1 MQGRSRALVVAVVL
15 CLGATVVG
23 EALMAAGF
31 GIFEQG
37 AKGMGMGGAFTA
49 TADDPSAM
57 FHNVG
62 GLALL
67 DEREF
72 QLGATLITSDGSE
85 FMGAGPF
92 PGDGVL
98 EHLESI
104 SVPLPHFYWVEPIN
118 DRWTFG
124 LAVNSPFGLV
134 TEWDPEGF
142 SGRFITVKGE
152 LKVLDFNP
160 NLGWKVSDR
169 VGIGFGLMVRF
180 AEVALERRQ
189 GLVNPFTGQVVDIAD
204 VALESDTESGTGW
217 QFGFLNRV
225 NNSFSWGFS
234 YRSEIEID
242 YVGDARFTQI
252 STGNPQL
259 DALVAATL
267 PFGQSLPIST
277 TLKAPAMASLGVA
290 VALSRNWRLEIDA
303 NWTDWDVFQEVVVNF
318 EGALP
323 DLTIPQNW
331 DDSNNY
337 RAGLRWLVGPR
348 TEWRFGYIFDET
360 PQPEET
366 LGPLLP
372 DGDRDG
378 YAIGFGY
385 EGDRFSLDLALSYI
399 DIEERTTLVNS
410 DGYNGTWITDGIL
423 FASTFGW

>member
-1 MQGRSRALVVAVVL
+1 MMGRSRALVVAVVL
-15 CLGATVVG
+15 FLVTTVVG
-23 EALMAAGF
+23 EALSAAGF
-31 GIFEQG
+31 GLFEQG

-62 GLALL
+62 GLAFL

-72 QLGATLITSDGSE
+72 QLGGTLITADGSD
-85 FMGAGPF
+85 FTGAAPF
-92 PGDGVL
+92 PGEGVT
-98 EHLESI
+98 EKLESI
-104 SVPLPHFYWVEPIN
+104 SVPLVHFYWVEPIN

-124 LAVNSPFGLV
+124 LALNSPFGLK

-142 SGRFITVKGE
+142 SGRFITVEGE
-152 LKVLDFNP
+152 FMTLDFNP

-180 AEVALERRQ
+180 AEIRLERRQ
-189 GLVNPFTGQVVDIAD
+189 GLVDPFTGQVVDIAD
-204 VALESDTESGTGW
+204 VELESDTESGTGW

-234 YRSEIEID
+234 YRSEVEID
-242 YVGDARFTQI
+242 YEGDARFSQI
-252 STGNPQL
+252 ATANPEL

-277 TLKAPAMASLGVA
+277 TLKSPAMASLGVA
-290 VALSRNWRLEIDA
+290 LALSRNWRLEVDA
-303 NWTDWDVFQEVVVNF
+303 NWTDWDVFQEVVVDF
-318 EGALP
+318 GGALP

-331 DDSNNY
+331 DDANNY
-337 RAGLRWLVGPR
+337 RVGLRWLVGPR

-360 PQPEET
+360 PQPDET

-385 EGDRFSLDLALSYI
+385 EGDGFSLDLALSYI

-410 DGYNGTWITDGIL
+410 DGYNGTWVTDGFL